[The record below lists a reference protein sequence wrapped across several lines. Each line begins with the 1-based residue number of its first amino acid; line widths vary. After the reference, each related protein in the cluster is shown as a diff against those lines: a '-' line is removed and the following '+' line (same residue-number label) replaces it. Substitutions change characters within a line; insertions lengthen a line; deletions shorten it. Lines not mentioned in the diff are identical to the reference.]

1 MSSSSLST
9 KHQAL
14 STSFEFTTANRIIFG
29 AGKLKDVA
37 AATNR
42 FGKRA
47 LVVTGSQPGRAQ
59 PLLDLLNA
67 GGIDCV
73 AFPVSGEPDVA
84 TVQAGV
90 AQARQT
96 ERDVI
101 IGFGGGAVIDAGK
114 AISGLLTNDGD
125 IFDYLEVIG
134 KGQALKNAATPY
146 MAIPTTAGTGA
157 EVTSNA
163 VIYSPE
169 HRVKVSLRSPSMLP
183 RVALV
188 DPELTYTS
196 PPAVTASSGLDAIT
210 QVIEAFVSNKA
221 NPLTDSLCREGIQRG
236 ARSLQRAYQHGTDA
250 AAREDMAIT
259 SLFSGIAL
267 SNAKLGAVHG
277 FAGPMGGMFAIPHG
291 AVCACL
297 LPHVMH
303 ANIQALASRQPDSPV
318 LRRYAEIAQTV
329 TGRADATAD
338 DGVAW
343 IRDLCR
349 AVDIQSL
356 SAFNITSTDFPAII
370 EKSAVSSSM
379 QGNPIKLTADEMG
392 AILQAAL

>member
-1 MSSSSLST
+1 MSSLST
-9 KHQAL
+9 QHSAL

-29 AGKLKDVA
+29 AGKLKDIGGIA
-37 AATNR
+37 AS

-47 LVVTGSQPGRAQ
+47 LVVTGSQPQRAQ
-59 PLLDLLNA
+59 RLLDLLQA
-67 GGIDCV
+67 DGIDCQTF
-73 AFPVSGEPDVA
+73 AVSGEPDVA
-84 TVQAGV
+84 LVQAGV
-90 AQARQT
+90 AQARHSG
-96 ERDVI
+96 RDVI
-101 IGFGGGAVIDAGK
+101 IGIGGGAVIDAGK

-146 MAIPTTAGTGA
+146 IAIPTTSGTGA

-169 HRVKVSLRSPSMLP
+169 HRVKVSLRHPLMLP
-183 RVALV
+183 RIALV
-188 DPELTYTS
+188 DPELTYTA

-236 ARSLQRAYQHGTDA
+236 ARSLLRVYQHGDDA

-277 FAGPMGGMFAIPHG
+277 FAGPMGGMYSIPHG

-297 LPHVMH
+297 LPQVMLTNVH
-303 ANIQALASRQPDSPV
+303 ALATRQPDNPA
-318 LRRYAEIAQTV
+318 LRRYAEIAHIV
-329 TGRADATAD
+329 TGRPDATAE

-343 IRDLCR
+343 VRELCQ
-349 AVDIQSL
+349 AVNIQPL
-356 SAFNITSTDFPAII
+356 SAFNITASDFPAII

-379 QGNPIKLTADEMG
+379 QGNPIRLTAAEMG

>member
-1 MSSSSLST
+1 MTSP
-9 KHQAL
+9 

-29 AGKLKDVA
+29 TGKLKDVA
-37 AATNR
+37 AVVSR

-47 LVVTGSQPGRAQ
+47 LVVTGSQPQRAH
-59 PLLDLLNA
+59 PLLDLLQA

-73 AFPVSGEPDVA
+73 TFAVSGEPDVT
-84 TVQAGV
+84 TVQSGV
-90 AQARQT
+90 AQARQS

-101 IGFGGGAVIDAGK
+101 IGIGGGAVIDAGK

-125 IFDYLEVIG
+125 LFDYLEVIG

-146 MAIPTTAGTGA
+146 IAIPTTAGTGA

-169 HRVKVSLRSPSMLP
+169 HRVKVSLRHPLMLP

-236 ARSLQRAYQHGTDA
+236 ARSLRRAYEHGNDA

-277 FAGPMGGMFAIPHG
+277 FAGPMGGMFSIPHG

-297 LPHVMH
+297 LPHVMLT
-303 ANIQALASRQPDSPV
+303 NVQALTARQPDNAA
-318 LRRYAEIAQTV
+318 LRRYAEVAQII
-329 TGRADATAD
+329 TGRPDATAE

-343 IRDLCR
+343 VRELCQ
-349 AVDIQSL
+349 AVDIKPL
-356 SAFNITSTDFPAII
+356 SAFNITASDFPAII

>member
-1 MSSSSLST
+1 MR
-9 KHQAL
+9 
-14 STSFEFTTANRIIFG
+14 FEFTTANRIIFG
-29 AGKLKDVA
+29 AGTLKDVA
-37 AATNR
+37 PVVAR
-42 FGKRA
+42 FGTRA
-47 LVVTGSQPGRAQ
+47 LVVTGSQPTRAQ
-59 PLLDLLNA
+59 PLIDLLQAN
-67 GGIDCV
+67 GIDCV
-73 AFPVSGEPDVA
+73 TFAVSGEPDVA

-90 AQARQT
+90 VQARQA

-101 IGFGGGAVIDAGK
+101 IGIGGGAVIDAGK

-146 MAIPTTAGTGA
+146 IAIPTTAGTGA

-163 VIYSPE
+163 VVYSPE
-169 HRVKVSLRSPSMLP
+169 HHVKVSLRHPLMLP

-196 PPAVTASSGLDAIT
+196 PPAVTAASGLDAIT

-221 NPLTDSLCREGIQRG
+221 NPLTDSLCREGIMRG
-236 ARSLQRAYQHGTDA
+236 ARSLRRAYERGDDA

-277 FAGPMGGMFAIPHG
+277 FAGPMGGMFSIPHG

-303 ANIQALASRQPDSPV
+303 MNVHALIARQPDGAS
-318 LRRYAEIAQTV
+318 LHRYAEIAQIV
-329 TGRADATAD
+329 TRRSDATAA

-343 IRDLCR
+343 VRDLCA
-349 AVDIQSL
+349 AVDIKPL
-356 SAFNITSTDFPAII
+356 SVFGITSEDFSAII
-370 EKSAVSSSM
+370 EKAAVSSSM
-379 QGNPIKLTADEMG
+379 QGNPIKLTSDEMRE
-392 AILQAAL
+392 ILQAAL